1 MGRNLVRLC
10 VERNIGIA
18 PNTIKEIPTVYSI
31 AKASGVPE
39 TTLREVFNGDNYPG
53 METLHKLSVFYGMPI
68 GELLVEI
75 TK

>member
-1 MGRNLVRLC
+1 MGRNLVRMC
-10 VERNIGIA
+10 VERKVGVA
-18 PNTIKEIPTVYSI
+18 PNTIKEVPTVYSI

-39 TTLREVFNGDNYPG
+39 TTLRQIFEDENYPG
-53 METLHKLSVFYGMPI
+53 METLQKLSEFFRMPI